1 MEPTHETAC
10 SLGGNQN
17 LKDLARGSILTSE
30 LMSPHGRDFGIT
42 LFVLERER
50 EKGDVAKWH
59 LLKP

>member
-17 LKDLARGSILTSE
+17 LEDLACDSILTSE

-50 EKGDVAKWH
+50 EKGEVAK
-59 LLKP
+59 